1 MNPQKRQIEMMSAVL
16 DRSVKDFGKHLN
28 IEKDVLMDVK
38 DPQRMLFKTLIFKSD
53 RSKCFKFLLDLI
65 DTYVNE
71 EMLKLDKEKF
81 ISVDG
86 IAFRRYKSTTQNIY
100 WQVTLNYKKKQ
111 FKITIF
117 LGHIRVI
124 L

>member
-1 MNPQKRQIEMMSAVL
+1 MNPQKRQFEMMSAVL